1 LTIYAKFHKI
11 WPMKAFVTGG
21 TGFIGSH
28 LIDYLL
34 KKGFQVL
41 ALVRDLNNLKW
52 LEGKNITFL
61 KGDFFAIPP
70 LSKDIDYVFHIG
82 GLTRASK
89 SADYYTV
96 NHQGTASLFQ
106 SLISQKIFPERIIYL
121 SSLGAGGPSSN
132 GQAVKESD
140 PPHPITPYQKSKLKG
155 EEEALKHKDQFS
167 VVILRAGAIYGPRD
181 RDFLTYFTFMKK
193 GILPSLRSSQR
204 LLSLCYVK
212 DLVRAL
218 YLCTQK
224 DLVSGEIINIADP
237 KPHYY
242 DDIGKAAGRAL
253 GKKLKKLSLPLP
265 AFHIS
270 ALISELYGVLTKN
283 PINFDRQK
291 VKEMKQAGWI
301 ADVRKA
307 EEKLSFQTQYNL
319 EEAIKETIQWYLE
332 VGWL

>member
-1 LTIYAKFHKI
+1 
-11 WPMKAFVTGG
+11 MKAFITGG

-34 KKGFQVL
+34 EKGFHIH

-52 LEGKNITFL
+52 LKGKNIAFL
-61 KGDFFAIPP
+61 QGDFFNIPP
-70 LSKDIDYVFHIG
+70 LPKKINYVFHLG

-96 NHQGTASLFQ
+96 NHEGTASLFR
-106 SLISQKIFPERIIYL
+106 SLITQEILPEKIIYL
-121 SSLGAGGPSSN
+121 SSLGAAGPSSN

-155 EEEALKHKDQFS
+155 EIEALKHKSQFP

-181 RDFLTYFTFMKK
+181 KDFLNYFAFIKK
-193 GILPSLRSSQR
+193 GILPSMRSSQR
-204 LLSLCYVK
+204 LFSLCYVK

-218 YLCTQK
+218 YLSTQK
-224 DLVSGEIINIADP
+224 ELNSGEVFNIADP
-237 KPHYY
+237 QPYLW
-242 DDIGKAAGRAL
+242 DEIGEAAGRAL
-253 GKKLKKLSLPLP
+253 GKKLKKISLPLTV
-265 AFHIS
+265 FYVS
-270 ALISELYGVLTKN
+270 ALISELIGVLTKN
-283 PINFDRQK
+283 PSIYNRQK
-291 VKEMKQAGWI
+291 FKEAKQAGWV

-319 EEAIKETIQWYLE
+319 QEAIEETIQWYLE
-332 VGWL
+332 EDWL